1 MNAGSSFIRQ
11 SLWSSIVVE
20 DLDSGKNIR
29 MNIIVELNFFLC
41 KTKMGYVEETLKR
54 MF

>member
-1 MNAGSSFIRQ
+1 MNISLNSSFRQ

-29 MNIIVELNFFLC
+29 MNIFVELNRCGAIMVLH
-41 KTKMGYVEETLKR
+41 KKNEY
-54 MF
+54 